1 MTIVS
6 PGFTVANNL
15 AVDGSVSVVSVSPP
29 PAITTMVSGGI
40 LTLTWPSSWT
50 GGVLLQAQT
59 NSLSVGIKANWVTI
73 PGTDA
78 GNSYSTSINVT
89 NPAVFYR
96 LVEE

>member
-1 MTIVS
+1 MPLRISTRI
-6 PGFTVANNL
+6 
-15 AVDGSVSVVSVSPP
+15 VSVSPP
-29 PAITTMVSGGI
+29 PAITTTVSGGV
-40 LTLTWPSSWT
+40 LNLTWPASWA

-78 GNSYSTSINVT
+78 GNSYSTSINTT

>member
-15 AVDGSVSVVSVSPP
+15 AVDGSVSVITVSPP
-29 PAITTMVSGGI
+29 PAITAKVSGGS

-50 GGVLLQAQT
+50 GGVILQAQT
-59 NSLSVGIKANWVTI
+59 NALSVGIKGNWVTI

-78 GNSYSTSINVT
+78 GNSYSTSINST
-89 NPAVFYR
+89 NPSVFYR